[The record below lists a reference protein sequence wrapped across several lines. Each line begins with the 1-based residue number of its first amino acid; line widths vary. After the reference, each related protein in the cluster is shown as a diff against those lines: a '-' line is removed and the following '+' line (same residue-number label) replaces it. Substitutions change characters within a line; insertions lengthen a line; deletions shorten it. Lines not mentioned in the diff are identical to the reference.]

1 MTTQKNILLGFSL
14 VAAAIAAVGLVP
26 PLGAAAPTSVPAGTW
41 QISAAAGGSAW
52 KLNTMTGEL
61 FYCSGI
67 TCDPARSS
75 SD

>member
-1 MTTQKNILLGFSL
+1 MTTQKTILLGFSL
-14 VAAAIAAVGLVP
+14 VAAAIATVGLGP
-26 PLGAAAPTSVPAGTW
+26 HLGAAAPASVPVGTW

-61 FYCSGI
+61 LYCSGI
-67 TCDPARSS
+67 TCDPTRSS